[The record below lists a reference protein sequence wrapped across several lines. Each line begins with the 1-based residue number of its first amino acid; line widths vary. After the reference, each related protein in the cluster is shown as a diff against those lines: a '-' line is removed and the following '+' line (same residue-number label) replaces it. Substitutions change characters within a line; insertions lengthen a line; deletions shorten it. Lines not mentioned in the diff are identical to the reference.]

1 VRKKEMEL
9 VWKNSMWGI
18 VSMFLWAGTPM
29 LVTLVTFFVYTLS
42 GKVPARPIYRPAQ
55 RPCAPPPRPIPPA
68 RRATPPRRLAPLNP
82 APPPAWLQELKP
94 NVAFTSLALFN
105 VMRFPLSFLPMIINF
120 IIESRCAQRAPARA
134 SAGRGGSGCAADGVG
149 TAPFVYGGGCSPW
162 RNTGDRWVRAI
173 GIR

>member
-1 VRKKEMEL
+1 MEL

-42 GKVPARPIYRPAQ
+42 GNVLPPPPLVPSRAAPPSASFSPELCARPFPLDAASLSPSRRQPT
-55 RPCAPPPRPIPPA
+55 PPPLLKLALSA
-68 RRATPPRRLAPLNP
+68 RRGVR
-82 APPPAWLQELKP
+82 QELKP

-120 IIESRCAQRAPARA
+120 IIESRCALPLPGGCVGRSARRL
-134 SAGRGGSGCAADGVG
+134 SARGGL
-149 TAPFVYGGGCSPW
+149 
-162 RNTGDRWVRAI
+162 
-173 GIR
+173 